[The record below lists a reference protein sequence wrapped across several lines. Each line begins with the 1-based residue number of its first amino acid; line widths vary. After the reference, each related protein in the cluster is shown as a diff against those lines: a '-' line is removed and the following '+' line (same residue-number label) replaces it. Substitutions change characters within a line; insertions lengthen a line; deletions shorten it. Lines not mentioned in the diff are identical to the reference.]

1 METSLQTLQRQV
13 EKETAHGLSWDTV
26 VQLRTLQALTE
37 VNLALGQLNRDLVK
51 WSELNTTASKEA
63 SSRLDQLSKVLA
75 EILSDVRA
83 KDGITASGA
92 SERSGGIEEPRYSS
106 VHPSPE
112 PSNGKGRR
120 GRPRKTGRQ
129 SETPIE

>member
-37 VNLALGQLNRDLVK
+37 VSSQVEALN
-51 WSELNTTASKEA
+51 
-63 SSRLDQLSKVLA
+63 KVLA
-75 EILSDVRA
+75 DILSDSRRLEGSYA
-83 KDGITASGA
+83 RSTETSAPSTSSTIG
-92 SERSGGIEEPRYSS
+92 SGGVEESQYTH

-112 PSNGKGRR
+112 SSNGKGRR
-120 GRPRKTGRQ
+120 GRPRKA
-129 SETPIE
+129 